1 MTELMRY
8 QAYGEVLA
16 FLGPPAPSYL
26 QDLPAHL
33 VLLLPHGDHW
43 IETHSHTPECSAP
56 LQAVLAVSALSG
68 SVITPS
74 GVDGPV
80 PCYKLSTILTP
91 PRPEALR
98 IFLQFSSSPHHLFG
112 RFHLL

>member
-43 IETHSHTPECSAP
+43 IETHSHSEGPESAP
-56 LQAVLAVSALSG
+56 SPRRSAQPLSRL
-68 SVITPS
+68 
-74 GVDGPV
+74 
-80 PCYKLSTILTP
+80 CWL
-91 PRPEALR
+91 
-98 IFLQFSSSPHHLFG
+98 
-112 RFHLL
+112 